1 MDRRKR
7 TIPRIFSDDVLAA
20 ALGSDSED
28 NLISDDSDLDE
39 DWSPQNQLKEYV
51 ETESSSDEEYSC
63 NTSSALSESL
73 ANSID
78 QPSTSKVTS
87 TPKSITKG
95 QLSKAQAPTTREKRL
110 HYQRSSGNIEPIDIF
125 SHYFTD
131 QLLDDIVYQS
141 NLYAIQ
147 QSIDTPLGLTK
158 GELFIFLG
166 INIVMTYIRYS
177 RLRMYWSSNT
187 CLRCNLIANAMSVN
201 RFERIRR
208 FLHFADNT
216 ENTESTDRLKKMR
229 PFLDAMNST
238 FKSAV
243 TPEEFH
249 SVDEMM
255 IPFTGGSSLKQYI
268 RSKPKKWGYKVWV
281 RSGVSGYVYDFEIYQ
296 GANGNRPE
304 KELGLCA
311 DVLMCLCL
319 GLEGKYHKVFFDNLF
334 TTMELLKTLREKKI
348 LSTGTLRKNRLL
360 GAENILAEDK
370 SMKRRGEFSYTTS
383 QCDVTVVK
391 WNDNSFVHTAST
403 FAGVEPLSYVE
414 RWDKKEKV
422 KVNVTRPFAIE
433 IYNQHMGGVDLTD
446 FLVSCYRHNLKQKKC
461 WVIYRWLEEGS
472 PLDLLAFRS
481 SVATALIGK
490 GLSLGSKKGRSC
502 PSSSQAVP
510 PAKLSRL
517 QPPAAL
523 RKNLSLGHFPENKE
537 QKNASRCRSMACT
550 KRCRYMCGVCQVYL
564 CPECFADY
572 HQ

>member
-7 TIPRIFSDDVLAA
+7 TNPRIFSDDVLAA

-87 TPKSITKG
+87 TPKSITKEK
-95 QLSKAQAPTTREKRL
+95 LSKAQAPTTREKKTAL
-110 HYQRSSGNIEPIDIF
+110 PKKQCKPSSLTWNANCDNSHVNNIPAFSGQREATIHLGGNIEPIDIF

-187 CLRCNLIANAMSVN
+187 GLRCNLIANAMSVN

-216 ENTESTDRLKKMR
+216 ENTESTDRLKKIR
-229 PFLDAMNST
+229 PFLDSMNST

-249 SVDEMM
+249 SIDEMM
-255 IPFTGGSSLKQYI
+255 IPFTGRSSLKQYI

-281 RSGVSGYVYDFEIYQ
+281 WSGVSGYVYDFEIYQ

-311 DVLMCLCL
+311 DVVMRLCL

-414 RWDKKEKV
+414 RWDKKEKA
-422 KVNVTRPFAIE
+422 KVNVTRPFAIK
-433 IYNQHMGGVDLTD
+433 IYNQHMGEWT
-446 FLVSCYRHNLKQKKC
+446 
-461 WVIYRWLEEGS
+461 
-472 PLDLLAFRS
+472 
-481 SVATALIGK
+481 
-490 GLSLGSKKGRSC
+490 
-502 PSSSQAVP
+502 
-510 PAKLSRL
+510 
-517 QPPAAL
+517 
-523 RKNLSLGHFPENKE
+523 
-537 QKNASRCRSMACT
+537 
-550 KRCRYMCGVCQVYL
+550 
-564 CPECFADY
+564 
-572 HQ
+572 